1 LSARR
6 KSLLTFLVVPL
17 VLVLSL
23 VGIGVADAVH
33 SGSATKARHDL
44 AVPTITISAFT
55 FHSPAS
61 VKKGVQVKVINK
73 DAVGH
78 TVTSDIAGRFN
89 VKVPAHSTRF
99 FKAPVVAGS
108 YKYHCTPHPSM
119 HGVLRVVN

>member
-1 LSARR
+1 M
-6 KSLLTFLVVPL
+6 
-17 VLVLSL
+17 LSL

-33 SGSATKARHDL
+33 SSSPTKARQDL

-78 TVTSDIAGRFN
+78 TVTSDAAGKFN
-89 VKVPAHSTRF
+89 VTVPAHSTRF
-99 FKAPVVAGS
+99 FKAPSVAGT
-108 YKYHCTPHPSM
+108 YKYHCNPHPSM
-119 HGVLRVVN
+119 HGVLKVVN